1 MLHTASLL
9 IDDIED
15 GSTMR
20 RGIPCAHKVY
30 GIPNTINTANYVYF
44 LALEKVHVLNNSE
57 ASEVFL
63 GELLNLH
70 RGQGQDIAWRESST
84 CPTMEAYKQMVKD
97 KTGGLFR
104 LAVSLMRCFSSVEAF
119 HRGGTYITILFFL
132 YFSQHLKNTTGK
144 KRDMLNELVDTL
156 ALYFQIR
163 DDFINLAD
171 SNYMEQKTFCEDLTE
186 GKFSFV
192 IIHAIQNAPEGDNRV
207 LNIFKQRPTD
217 LQIKKYALKVMWELG
232 SFQYTRKV
240 LKDMHDKIV
249 RLIHEIGTNKMLLAL
264 LSKLDVQL
272 DSLLDT
278 KQSRLVRE
286 LSSDGRDDDVAEDL
300 PLSPRRLNRVD
311 SL

>member
-1 MLHTASLL
+1 
-9 IDDIED
+9 
-15 GSTMR
+15 
-20 RGIPCAHKVY
+20 
-30 GIPNTINTANYVYF
+30 
-44 LALEKVHVLNNSE
+44 
-57 ASEVFL
+57 
-63 GELLNLH
+63 
-70 RGQGQDIAWRESST
+70 
-84 CPTMEAYKQMVKD
+84 MEEYKQMVKD

-104 LAVSLMRCFSSVEAF
+104 LAVSLMRCFSEREQF
-119 HRGGTYITILFFL
+119 QRGGE
-132 YFSQHLKNTTGK
+132 

-192 IIHAIQNAPEGDNRV
+192 IIHAIRNAPKGDNRV
-207 LNIFKQRPTD
+207 LNILKQRVTD
-217 LQIKKYALKVMWELG
+217 VQIKKYALKVMWELG

-240 LKDMHDKIV
+240 LRDMHDKVV

-278 KQSRLVRE
+278 KQNRLVRE
-286 LSSDGRDDDVAEDL
+286 LSDNGSVDDDDATG
-300 PLSPRRLNRVD
+300 PPRRLNRVD

>member
-1 MLHTASLL
+1 
-9 IDDIED
+9 
-15 GSTMR
+15 
-20 RGIPCAHKVY
+20 
-30 GIPNTINTANYVYF
+30 
-44 LALEKVHVLNNSE
+44 
-57 ASEVFL
+57 
-63 GELLNLH
+63 
-70 RGQGQDIAWRESST
+70 
-84 CPTMEAYKQMVKD
+84 
-97 KTGGLFR
+97 
-104 LAVSLMRCFSSVEAF
+104 
-119 HRGGTYITILFFL
+119 
-132 YFSQHLKNTTGK
+132 
-144 KRDMLNELVDTL
+144 MLNELVDTL

-192 IIHAIQNAPEGDNRV
+192 IIHAIRNAPEGDNRV
-207 LNIFKQRPTD
+207 LNILKQRPTD